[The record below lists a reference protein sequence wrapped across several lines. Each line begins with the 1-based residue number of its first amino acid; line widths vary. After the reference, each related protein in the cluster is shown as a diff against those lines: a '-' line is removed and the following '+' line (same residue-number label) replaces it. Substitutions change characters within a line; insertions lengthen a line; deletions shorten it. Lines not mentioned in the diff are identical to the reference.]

1 MRHFMWVIL
10 YESNYMSHGKRYLY
24 IFEFNVVFELILKF
38 LKKVSFFDHNILIV
52 FSFSKLHF

>member
-24 IFEFNVVFELILKF
+24 IFEFNVILKF
-38 LKKVSFFDHNILIV
+38 CEFCEIFEKSFIFRPQYFD
-52 FSFSKLHF
+52 SF